1 MKKQYILNGCSQNG
15 YQWDG
20 SVYEIPSK
28 SIVILIHKRF
38 IRDDLYKLK
47 SDGRILAI
55 SQSIIDRYFVEIHKC
70 N

>member
-20 SVYEIPSK
+20 SVYEIHAK
-28 SIVILIHKRF
+28 SIVILIRKRL

-47 SDGRILAI
+47 SDERVLAI
-55 SQSIIDRYFVEIHKC
+55 PKSIIDRYFVEI
-70 N
+70 